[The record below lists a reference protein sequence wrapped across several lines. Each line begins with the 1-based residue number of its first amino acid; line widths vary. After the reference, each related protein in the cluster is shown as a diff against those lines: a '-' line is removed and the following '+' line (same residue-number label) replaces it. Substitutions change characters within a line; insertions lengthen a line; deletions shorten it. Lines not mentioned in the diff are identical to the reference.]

1 MKPNR
6 KNYINPLSGEKS
18 FLRLEEVVLN
28 NFSNVPNASLQT
40 LDELLERDNQREA
53 DGFER
58 KIKLGKIVKPSENG
72 SNEIIIVPTT
82 VETKFHHDNSISN
95 EDELVGGTGS
105 EDEGT
110 ILGEK
115 RNKSNEEEGEG
126 MGPGNGEETGH
137 DLNSDAYNLGKV
149 LTTHFNLPNLQ
160 QKGIKKSL
168 TQYSYDLTDLNKGFG
183 QLIDKKQT
191 LKRVIKTNILLGN
204 INTNTPPDLSKI
216 IHSPQDTI
224 YKILSKEVSYETEA
238 LVFFVRDYSGS
249 MQGNASEVIL
259 TQHLFLYSWL
269 MYQYNKKVKTKF
281 ILHDTEAK
289 EVDDFNTYYRSNVAG
304 GTQIHPAFKLVN
316 SIIENEQMHLS
327 KNIYVFYGSDGDD
340 WKDSNNTLINE
351 LKKLSNYVNRIG
363 ILIAKNA
370 SSSLPT
376 TLETNLEESNILSEL
391 RDKLKLSRVN
401 ANEFT
406 EEQIIDSIKFFL
418 TV

>member
-1 MKPNR
+1 MKLNR
-6 KNYINPLSGEKS
+6 KKYINPLNGKKS
-18 FLRLEEVVLN
+18 NLRLEEVVLN
-28 NFSNVPNASLQT
+28 NTSYNPNSALQT
-40 LDELLERDNQREA
+40 LDELLERDKQREI

-72 SNEIIIVPTT
+72 SNEIVIVPTT
-82 VETKFHHDNSISN
+82 VETKFYHDNSVTT
-95 EDELVGGTGS
+95 EDEKVGGTGN
-105 EDEGT
+105 EEEGT

-115 RNKSNEEEGEG
+115 SNNPSGDEGDG
-126 MGPGNGEETGH
+126 MGPGSGEEKGH

-149 LTTHFNLPNLQ
+149 LTNHFNLPNLQ
-160 QKGIKKSL
+160 QKGVKKSL

-204 INTNTPPDLSKI
+204 ISSNTAPDLSKL

-249 MQGNASEVIL
+249 MQGAASEVVL

-304 GTQIHPAFKLVN
+304 GTQIHPAFNLVN

-340 WKDSNNTLINE
+340 WKDNNNTLINE
-351 LKKLSNYVNRIG
+351 IKKLSNYVNRIG
-363 ILIAKNA
+363 IVVARNA

-401 ANEFT
+401 ANEFN

>member
-1 MKPNR
+1 MKLNR
-6 KNYINPLSGEKS
+6 KKYINPLNGKRSN
-18 FLRLEEVVLN
+18 LRLEEVVLN
-28 NFSNVPNASLQT
+28 NTSYNPNSALQT
-40 LDELLERDNQREA
+40 LDELLERDKQREI

-72 SNEIIIVPTT
+72 SNEIVIVPTT
-82 VETKFHHDNSISN
+82 VETKFYHDNSVTT
-95 EDELVGGTGS
+95 EDEKVGGTGN
-105 EDEGT
+105 EEEGT

-115 RNKSNEEEGEG
+115 SNNPSGDEGDG
-126 MGPGNGEETGH
+126 MGPGSGEEKGH

-149 LTTHFNLPNLQ
+149 LTNHFNLPNLQ
-160 QKGIKKSL
+160 QKGVKKSL

-204 INTNTPPDLSKI
+204 ISSNTALDLSKL

-249 MQGNASEVIL
+249 MQGAASEVVL

-304 GTQIHPAFKLVN
+304 GTQIHPAFNLVN

-340 WKDSNNTLINE
+340 WKDNNNTLINE
-351 LKKLSNYVNRIG
+351 IKKLSNYVNRIG
-363 ILIAKNA
+363 IVVARNA

-401 ANEFT
+401 ANDFN

>member
-1 MKPNR
+1 MKLNR
-6 KNYINPLSGEKS
+6 KKYINPLNGKKS
-18 FLRLEEVVLN
+18 NLRLEEVVLN
-28 NFSNVPNASLQT
+28 NTSYNPNSALQT
-40 LDELLERDNQREA
+40 LDELLERDKQREI

-72 SNEIIIVPTT
+72 SNEIVIVPTT
-82 VETKFHHDNSISN
+82 VETKFYHDNSVTT
-95 EDELVGGTGS
+95 EDEKVGGTGN
-105 EDEGT
+105 EEEGT

-115 RNKSNEEEGEG
+115 SNNPSGDEGDG
-126 MGPGNGEETGH
+126 MGPGSGEEKGH

-149 LTTHFNLPNLQ
+149 LTNHFNLPNLQ
-160 QKGIKKSL
+160 QKGVKKSL

-204 INTNTPPDLSKI
+204 ISSNTAPDLSKL

-249 MQGNASEVIL
+249 MQGAASEVVL

-304 GTQIHPAFKLVN
+304 GTQIHPAFNLVN

-340 WKDSNNTLINE
+340 WKDNNNTLINE
-351 LKKLSNYVNRIG
+351 IKKLSNYVNRIG
-363 ILIAKNA
+363 IVVARNA

-401 ANEFT
+401 ANDFN

>member
-1 MKPNR
+1 MKLNR
-6 KNYINPLSGEKS
+6 KKYINPLNGRRSN
-18 FLRLEEVVLN
+18 LRLEEVVLN
-28 NFSNVPNASLQT
+28 NTSYNPNSALQT
-40 LDELLERDNQREA
+40 LDELLERDKQREI

-72 SNEIIIVPTT
+72 SNEIVIVPTT
-82 VETKFHHDNSISN
+82 VETKFYHDNSVTT
-95 EDELVGGTGS
+95 EDEKVGGTGT
-105 EDEGT
+105 EEEGT

-115 RNKSNEEEGEG
+115 SNNPSGDEGDG
-126 MGPGNGEETGH
+126 MGPGNGEEKGH

-149 LTTHFNLPNLQ
+149 LTNHFNLPNLQ
-160 QKGIKKSL
+160 QKGVKKSL

-204 INTNTPPDLSKI
+204 ISSNTAPDLSKL

-249 MQGNASEVIL
+249 MQGAASEVVL

-304 GTQIHPAFKLVN
+304 GTQIHPAFNLVN

-340 WKDSNNTLINE
+340 WKDNNNTLINE
-351 LKKLSNYVNRIG
+351 IKKLSNYVNRIG
-363 ILIAKNA
+363 ILVARNA

-401 ANEFT
+401 ANDFN